1 MLLKS
6 DFWYIIFIKRVS
18 LSLFFYRCPNHD
30 FKKVSFSTI
39 IDIFYSNIKD
49 FKALGELNM

>member
-18 LSLFFYRCPNHD
+18 LSLIFYRCPNHD
-30 FKKVSFSTI
+30 KKVSFSTI
-39 IDIFYSNIKD
+39 IDIFYPNIKD
-49 FKALGELNM
+49 FKALGESNI